1 MKKSLKGEFCDDF
14 LTISYNYKVDIG
26 FHSAA
31 KMGKDTLILF
41 YDKIIKQNNKL
52 KQTSISLFLSHI
64 VGKFHLSSRVDGFL
78 ESFLFDRL
86 KKYGR
91 FKYFCPVFLWSK
103 GNIIFDFQFLRDL
116 L

>member
-1 MKKSLKGEFCDDF
+1 MKKSLKGEFCDGF

-41 YDKIIKQNNKL
+41 SDKIIKQNNKL

-64 VGKFHLSSRVDGFL
+64 VGKFHLSSRVDGFWRAFCSTDSKSTAGL
-78 ESFLFDRL
+78 NISVLFSCGQRETSFSTFNFFEI
-86 KKYGR
+86 Y
-91 FKYFCPVFLWSK
+91 
-103 GNIIFDFQFLRDL
+103 
-116 L
+116 